1 MRTFRFLL
9 PALAALWLFSS
20 SALSVPFRSFGSSTR
35 SFSIDGQRYAVRPSG
50 EGDFALIRRELSK
63 YGIDLPADGDI
74 DTAPHP
80 ALSVSLHPEGPAE
93 PEGKSFLP
101 PGFET
106 ENSLRLVSDE
116 GPVEVSFGR
125 INRSSRESPELL
137 RARGWHCIVSDP
149 SGKKGVVAEYRSGKE
164 RLLAFLDT
172 EGGGFLLLR
181 RVEK

>member
-1 MRTFRFLL
+1 MRALRFLL
-9 PALAALWLFSS
+9 PSLAALWLLYS
-20 SALSVPFRSFGSSTR
+20 SALSMPFRPFGSSPR

-63 YGIDLPADGDI
+63 SGIDLPADGEM

-116 GPVEVSFGR
+116 GPVEISFGR
-125 INRSSRESPELL
+125 TNRSSREAAGLL
-137 RARGWHCIVSDP
+137 RAQGWHCIVSDP
-149 SGKKGVVAEYRSGKE
+149 AGKGGFVAEYRSGKE
-164 RLLAFLDT
+164 RLLAFLET

-181 RVEK
+181 RVEQ